1 MELKAL
7 PAEKGNYNLKDYD
20 ETYRTFDWKDA
31 EKHFSWHKTGKINA
45 AYEAIDRHAESNLKN
60 KVAFYY
66 KDPVR
71 EEKYTFREMKNETNK
86 AGNVLK
92 QHADVGKGD
101 RVFVFMPRSP
111 ELYFILL
118 GAIKLGA
125 IV

>member
-1 MELKAL
+1 MKLKAL

-71 EEKYTFREMKNETNK
+71 EEKYTFREMKNSKTGLQTAE
-86 AGNVLK
+86 
-92 QHADVGKGD
+92 
-101 RVFVFMPRSP
+101 RRSS
-111 ELYFILL
+111 
-118 GAIKLGA
+118 
-125 IV
+125 